1 MFQGSDSCSEYPSSR
16 DRNSGQQCRFEARV
30 AAPESPGRDVQE
42 GPVITIAR
50 FFPYEITIFRIAKK
64 CIKGSKWDGSSLNI
78 TRDEKPFGIYRY
90 LGKKKLSDVPDTV
103 EHHARQVSGERES
116 AGGEP

>member
-30 AAPESPGRDVQE
+30 AAPESSGRDVQE

-50 FFPYEITIFRIAKK
+50 FFPYEIAIFRIAKK
-64 CIKGSKWDGSSLNI
+64 VPKKGRNRTDLVLNNKCF
-78 TRDEKPFGIYRY
+78 DY
-90 LGKKKLSDVPDTV
+90 
-103 EHHARQVSGERES
+103 
-116 AGGEP
+116 